1 MFNMST
7 PVASSQ
13 QLPHKNLQRKLSL
26 YMNSDYRNSIP
37 KYAQD
42 EFNRFKQVLSN
53 KKTQIILDSGCG
65 TGESSVKLAMANPH
79 CLVVGVDKS
88 VNRMQRCNAEAADLK
103 NIMYVRCDL
112 IHFWRLLQQAQLRL
126 SQHYLLYPNPWPKP
140 GHLQRRWHAHP
151 VFPAVIDLGGEL
163 VMRTN
168 WHVYAQE
175 FALALQAY
183 TGACV
188 SMAELKITHAISA
201 FEKKYSASGHALYE
215 VKANLSHD

>member
-1 MFNMST
+1 MFNLSA

-13 QLPHKNLQRKLSL
+13 RLPHRKLQHKLSL
-26 YMNSDYRNSIP
+26 YMNTDYRNSIP

-42 EFNRFKQVLSN
+42 EFNRFTRVLDE
-53 KKTQIILDSGCG
+53 KKPQIILDSGCG
-65 TGESSVKLAMANPH
+65 TGESSITLAKTNPH

-88 VNRMQRCNAEAADLK
+88 ANRMRRCDPKPATLD
-103 NIMYVRCDL
+103 NIIYVRCDL
-112 IHFWRLLQQAQLRL
+112 IHLWRLLQRAKYRL
-126 SQHYLLYPNPWPKP
+126 YKHYLLYPNPWPKP

-175 FALALQAY
+175 FAFALRAY
-183 TGACV
+183 TATNV
-188 SMAELKITHAISA
+188 EIAELKIANAISA
-201 FEKKYSASGHALYE
+201 FEKKYSGSGHVLYE
-215 VKANLSHD
+215 VRANLSHD